1 MDIVKLGIQVD
12 SRKVRSATKDLDRLG
27 RKGRDSEKSIASLG
41 RAFRLLGGAFAIGAI
56 VNATRKQ
63 EQAVAQL
70 EAGLASTGNVV
81 GKSIEELVKKA
92 EELQKVTTFG
102 DEELIGAQSQLLT
115 FTGIVG
121 EEFDK
126 TIELAADLSARMG
139 TDLKSSIVQ
148 LGKALNDPIA
158 NLSALSRSG
167 IQFNETQKETIKDLV
182 ASNRL
187 MDAQKVILDELET
200 QFGGSARAARD
211 TFGGAIEG
219 LGNAFGDLMEAD
231 GDGLVDA
238 KDAIENMTKLLQD
251 PATVEGINRVV
262 TGFINLGSAL
272 IGVIAE
278 APAFL
283 DFLRKSAEAKIFGP
297 EVTGDIVIVDDAL
310 RNAKDALIAL
320 EAIDLS
326 NLDGLGKRSITEE
339 IEKKKEEIDRL
350 QKAYDRLSAT
360 PPPKLVPTTDTS
372 TGSTGPTTPAAP
384 TGPSDAFAKLEADL
398 NRQIALYGETGEA
411 ARLRYSIENDQIKGL
426 LPGEGELL
434 IALAEQKDA
443 LDANKAAA
451 EEYADTQERL
461 AASQAAYRAEIDAL
475 VVSSLPAAEQELRSI
490 REDMLMLNLALEE
503 FPGKADQIND
513 AIARL
518 SQREQDLI
526 NSTKGVG
533 DEVSVF
539 AEQAAR
545 NIQDSLGNAI
555 NDLINGTEDWERTFI
570 KSLLNIISQAAAAD
584 LAASLGLPGAGA
596 GGNLGGLASAVGSI
610 LSFDG
615 GGSTG
620 SGPRIGGIDGKGGF
634 PAVLHP
640 NETVVDHTRG
650 QSSQQ
655 QQVNVN
661 AVTVLDA
668 NSIAGVL
675 SSPELGSTFINQA
688 RINRSEFRAALG
700 INT

>member
-596 GGNLGGLASAVGSI
+596 GGNLGGLASAAGS
-610 LSFDG
+610 LFGGFFADG
-615 GGSTG
+615 GRPDPRKISVVGER
-620 SGPRIGGIDGKGGF
+620 GPELFIPDGVKGT
-634 PAVLHP
+634 VQP
-640 NETVVDHTRG
+640 NG
-650 QSSQQ
+650 QS

-668 NSIAGVL
+668 NSIASVM